1 MVEELL
7 LKEDYI
13 SALRRERKSI
23 LLYGM
28 GSGADKIYALLEKNG
43 IRVSGVFASDG
54 FVRGHCYRGMRV
66 LGLREAEE
74 RYGDFTAVQAFG
86 YEGEGN
92 PTVRALRLRHR
103 VYVPNLPV
111 YGGGLIDKEYLRAN
125 AARIERLYESLA
137 DDYSRRVF
145 SGVLELS
152 VTGDPS
158 VTERIE
164 SICEPPA
171 QYFSHRRL
179 HIDIGAHHGDTVA
192 AYALRN
198 PGCSGIIALEPDRVS
213 YGRLC
218 ENTAGMPAVTA
229 MNCAASDR
237 EGISRF
243 SGGGGRGSALD
254 GEGGDA
260 VRTVTVDSL
269 CGNTAVGANGK
280 RVGSIRIDAEGEDM
294 KVLYGAANTIWN
306 DRPALCVAVYHRA
319 YDIIELPR
327 LLTGSGVGYRLS
339 MGKKNCMPAWDVFLF
354 AAKK

>member
-28 GSGADKIYALLEKNG
+28 GNGADKIYALLEKNG

-158 VTERIE
+158 VT
-164 SICEPPA
+164 
-171 QYFSHRRL
+171 
-179 HIDIGAHHGDTVA
+179 
-192 AYALRN
+192 
-198 PGCSGIIALEPDRVS
+198 
-213 YGRLC
+213 
-218 ENTAGMPAVTA
+218 
-229 MNCAASDR
+229 
-237 EGISRF
+237 
-243 SGGGGRGSALD
+243 
-254 GEGGDA
+254 
-260 VRTVTVDSL
+260 
-269 CGNTAVGANGK
+269 
-280 RVGSIRIDAEGEDM
+280 
-294 KVLYGAANTIWN
+294 
-306 DRPALCVAVYHRA
+306 
-319 YDIIELPR
+319 
-327 LLTGSGVGYRLS
+327 
-339 MGKKNCMPAWDVFLF
+339 
-354 AAKK
+354 

>member
-1 MVEELL
+1 M
-7 LKEDYI
+7 
-13 SALRRERKSI
+13 
-23 LLYGM
+23 
-28 GSGADKIYALLEKNG
+28 
-43 IRVSGVFASDG
+43 
-54 FVRGHCYRGMRV
+54 
-66 LGLREAEE
+66 
-74 RYGDFTAVQAFG
+74 
-86 YEGEGN
+86 
-92 PTVRALRLRHR
+92 
-103 VYVPNLPV
+103 
-111 YGGGLIDKEYLRAN
+111 
-125 AARIERLYESLA
+125 
-137 DDYSRRVF
+137 
-145 SGVLELS
+145 LELS

-229 MNCAASDR
+229 LNCAASDR

-280 RVGSIRIDAEGEDM
+280 SVGSMNDLAGHAEISDIVMMDQQAAQIRNWGYMYLHDLTLDTNSTSSAIYNDCGSYLKAER
-294 KVLYGAANTIWN
+294 VTIQ
-306 DRPALCVAVYHRA
+306 DSAVPVSYTHL
-319 YDIIELPR
+319 LPQ
-327 LLTGSGVGYRLS
+327 S
-339 MGKKNCMPAWDVFLF
+339 
-354 AAKK
+354 